1 MLWCGAATTDPVVN
15 TIAASN
21 MAALI
26 NRKPASVGASR
37 DSFGALDSNTRN
49 AL

>member
-1 MLWCGAATTDPVVN
+1 
-15 TIAASN
+15 
-21 MAALI
+21 LI
-26 NRKPASVGASR
+26 NSKPASVGASR